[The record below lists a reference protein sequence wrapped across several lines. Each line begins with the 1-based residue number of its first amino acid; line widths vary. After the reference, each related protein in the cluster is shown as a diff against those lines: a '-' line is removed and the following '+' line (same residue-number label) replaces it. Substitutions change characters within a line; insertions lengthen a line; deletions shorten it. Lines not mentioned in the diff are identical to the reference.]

1 MCPVASQFTA
11 AQWRAFFFSSPY
23 LPLSLILCCFLLN
36 GMVSVKNESV
46 KDTRTACV
54 LIAYR
59 ITSVPTYNH
68 HIQVYNNHVC
78 DCVLYNNHVW
88 GLFSTK
94 IMYASC
100 IGVGMD

>member
-1 MCPVASQFTA
+1 MESLFLFLTLSPPISYSVL
-11 AQWRAFFFSSPY
+11 FFVEW
-23 LPLSLILCCFLLN
+23 N
-36 GMVSVKNESV
+36 GFCKNESV